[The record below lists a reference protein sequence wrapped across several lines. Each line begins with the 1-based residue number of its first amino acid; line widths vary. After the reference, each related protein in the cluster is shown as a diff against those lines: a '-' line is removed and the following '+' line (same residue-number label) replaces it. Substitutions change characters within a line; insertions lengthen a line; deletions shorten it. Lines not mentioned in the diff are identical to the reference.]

1 MTACPASVIELIFA
15 VAGTFV
21 DVTVLPTSAAVKP
34 FAESVSVVVVATLAV
49 AKTRVPV
56 DGRTWV
62 VVTGHTSCS
71 WMPFALAVFCAR
83 SAAVAQKTASANG
96 IQLQEV

>member
-62 VVTGHTSCS
+62 GGTGHTSCR
-71 WMPFALAVFCAR
+71 WMPFALARFCAPN
-83 SAAVAQKTASANG
+83 AAVGPSPAFRQSVTAPH
-96 IQLQEV
+96 